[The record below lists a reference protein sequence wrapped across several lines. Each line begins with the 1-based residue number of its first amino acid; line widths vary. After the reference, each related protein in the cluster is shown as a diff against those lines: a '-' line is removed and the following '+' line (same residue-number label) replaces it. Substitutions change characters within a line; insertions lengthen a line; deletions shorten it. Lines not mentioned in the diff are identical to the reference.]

1 MGSGPGMVGGSAEEV
16 TRPWALRDGRSWRGR
31 VLRPQCTTH
40 RQDAEA
46 SWAGRAGQS
55 EAPRPETYGFIPR
68 VGPEGS
74 SPCSCH
80 MKRCISIVR
89 GHAGASG
96 GRWDVH
102 PRAEREKVATHTENA
117 LKVCTSVIEVVVLYH
132 VYQYLAA
139 QWASLMLFE
148 FSLALTKSLKTVL
161 AA

>member
-1 MGSGPGMVGGSAEEV
+1 MVRVGEEG
-16 TRPWALRDGRSWRGR
+16 LSGRSSPHVVFRTW
-31 VLRPQCTTH
+31 QE
-40 RQDAEA
+40 AEA
-46 SWAGRAGQS
+46 SWAGRTGQS

-80 MKRCISIVR
+80 MKRCVSIVR

-117 LKVCTSVIEVVVLYH
+117 LKVCTLVIEVVLRFFTTFTNV
-132 VYQYLAA
+132 
-139 QWASLMLFE
+139 
-148 FSLALTKSLKTVL
+148 
-161 AA
+161 